1 MRDLI
6 VTLAILGAV
15 PFVLVR
21 PHVGVLMWIWVSI
34 MNPHRLTWGFAYD
47 FPFAQ
52 VIAVATLIGLLL
64 RGRGVRIPW
73 SAPTVLLL
81 LFVAW
86 MNVSTLYALAPQEA
100 HAQWLKVMKTMLMTF
115 VMLAAIEEERQIK
128 WLVWVLVLSLGFYGV
143 KGGIFTLLGGGVH
156 RVFGPPGSDIED
168 NNDLALGL
176 LMTIPL
182 LWYLRRGFTKR
193 WVRLGFVGAIA
204 LCALAALGT
213 YSRGALIAAT
223 VMIAFALL
231 KSRGRIAFVLP
242 LLALAVLALTLMP
255 EHWFERMG
263 TIATYGDD
271 KSSLGRLNA
280 WQMTFNLALDRP
292 FVGGGFQLYQ
302 PHIYELYAPNPTMVL
317 AAHSIYFSALGEH
330 GFIGLALF
338 ASFMF
343 ASWKTATWIVRRS
356 AGRAEQR
363 WAGELAT
370 AIQASLIGYIVGGAF
385 LSMLYFDVAYYLIA
399 VLILVRQHIEKVG
412 STSQQAQADAK
423 RAGARLTQ

>member
-1 MRDLI
+1 
-6 VTLAILGAV
+6 
-15 PFVLVR
+15 
-21 PHVGVLMWIWVSI
+21 VSI

-47 FPFAQ
+47 FPFGQ

-86 MNVSTLYALAPQEA
+86 MNISTLYALAPQEA

-115 VMLAAIEEERQIK
+115 VMLVAIEEERHIK
-128 WLVWVLVLSLGFYGV
+128 WLVWALVLSLGFYGV
-143 KGGIFTLLGGGVH
+143 KGGIFTLLGGGAH
-156 RVFGPPGSDIED
+156 RVFGPSGSDIQD

-182 LWYLRRGFTKR
+182 LVYLQRGLTGR
-193 WVRLGFVGAIA
+193 WMSLGLRGAIA

-213 YSRGALIAAT
+213 YSRGALIAAAA
-223 VMIAFALL
+223 MIAFALL
-231 KSRGRIAFVLP
+231 KSKGRITFMLPILVLAAF
-242 LLALAVLALTLMP
+242 ALAVMP

-263 TIATYGDD
+263 TIAAYGDD
-271 KSSLGRLNA
+271 KSSLGRINA

-292 FVGGGFQLYQ
+292 LVGGGFQIYQ
-302 PHIYELYAPNPTMVL
+302 PYIFERYAPDPSMVL

-338 ASFMF
+338 ASLIF
-343 ASWKTATWIVRRS
+343 ASWRTATWIVRRT
-356 AGRAEQR
+356 AARAEQR

-370 AIQASLIGYIVGGAF
+370 AIQASLVGYIVGGAF

-399 VLILVRQHIEKVG
+399 VLVLVRQHVEKVG
-412 STSQQAQADAK
+412 STSQQAQTDAE
-423 RAGARLTQ
+423 RAGARITQ

>member
-231 KSRGRIAFVLP
+231 KSRGRIAFALP
-242 LLALAVLALTLMP
+242 LLALAVLA
-255 EHWFERMG
+255 
-263 TIATYGDD
+263 
-271 KSSLGRLNA
+271 
-280 WQMTFNLALDRP
+280 
-292 FVGGGFQLYQ
+292 
-302 PHIYELYAPNPTMVL
+302 
-317 AAHSIYFSALGEH
+317 
-330 GFIGLALF
+330 
-338 ASFMF
+338 
-343 ASWKTATWIVRRS
+343 
-356 AGRAEQR
+356 
-363 WAGELAT
+363 
-370 AIQASLIGYIVGGAF
+370 
-385 LSMLYFDVAYYLIA
+385 
-399 VLILVRQHIEKVG
+399 
-412 STSQQAQADAK
+412 
-423 RAGARLTQ
+423 